1 MRLKCAK
8 PWDLC
13 YGPPCAWAPDKER
26 VALFL
31 SRGETK
37 EAFCSPGCSLHSGNN
52 RSVLLILMTHQL
64 SGEERVKIDNDSR
77 QKDKG
82 HVCLQKNR
90 AEVKSGAAGLYICI
104 FLICL
109 SSIMA
114 RRDCFDLLPCYSRI
128 KGSKCPG
135 VCLSTLSIA
144 VVLFWSKKKT
154 LKEFFY
160 FIVISLFFFERSKYL
175 LLIFRILWGL
185 GVKSHTSI
193 SFLALFHSS
202 LFLTH
207 REQKSFKMWFL
218 SWRFWV

>member
-1 MRLKCAK
+1 MARRAHGHQTRSGLHFSCLAEKQRRLS
-8 PWDLC
+8 
-13 YGPPCAWAPDKER
+13 
-26 VALFL
+26 ALRAVLSTLVTIEACSSFL
-31 SRGETK
+31 WRTNSLGKSELKLIMTRGRRIKGTYVYRRT
-37 EAFCSPGCSLHSGNN
+37 EA
-52 RSVLLILMTHQL
+52 
-64 SGEERVKIDNDSR
+64 
-77 QKDKG
+77 
-82 HVCLQKNR
+82 
-90 AEVKSGAAGLYICI
+90 KSGAAGLYICI

-114 RRDCFDLLPCYSRI
+114 RRDCFDLLLCYSRI
-128 KGSKCPG
+128 KGLKCPG
-135 VCLSTLSIA
+135 VSLSTLSIA
-144 VVLFWSKKKT
+144 VLLFWSKKNVKGVF
-154 LKEFFY
+154 LFYRYFF
-160 FIVISLFFFERSKYL
+160 IFFERSKYL